1 MSVLVF
7 TVLMIVVV
15 MMTVMMM
22 MIVML
27 MVAVLMGRTA
37 SITELHGLPGG
48 MHVLARTAS

>member
-1 MSVLVF
+1 VSVLVF
-7 TVLMIVVV
+7 SVLMVVVV
-15 MMTVMMM
+15 MMMM

-27 MVAVLMGRTA
+27 MVTVLVGRTA